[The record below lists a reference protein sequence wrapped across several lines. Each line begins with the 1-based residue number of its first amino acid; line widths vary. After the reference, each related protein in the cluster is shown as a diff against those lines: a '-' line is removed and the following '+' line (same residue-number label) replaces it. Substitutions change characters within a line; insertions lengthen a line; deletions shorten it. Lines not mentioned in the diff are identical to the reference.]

1 MYAKL
6 LFILIEIFPQWIHVI
21 IERQIHYKDSID
33 RNFDVTLSLLKYLAS
48 RLRVYRTL
56 NTQLFTGFKAMFL

>member
-6 LFILIEIFPQWIHVI
+6 LFILIEVFPQWIHAI

-33 RNFDVTLSLLKYLAS
+33 RNFDVTLSLVKYLAS

-56 NTQLFTGFKAMFL
+56 NTQLFA